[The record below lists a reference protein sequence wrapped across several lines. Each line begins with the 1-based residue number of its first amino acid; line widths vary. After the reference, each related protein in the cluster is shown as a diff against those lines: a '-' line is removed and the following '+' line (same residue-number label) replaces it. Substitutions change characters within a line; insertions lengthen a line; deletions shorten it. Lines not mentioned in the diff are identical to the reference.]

1 MVMRHVISRNAL
13 FLNWFTAFL
22 WQLPLSHRLM
32 A

>member
-13 FLNWFTAFL
+13 FLKFTAFL
-22 WQLPLSHRLM
+22 WQLLLPHRLM